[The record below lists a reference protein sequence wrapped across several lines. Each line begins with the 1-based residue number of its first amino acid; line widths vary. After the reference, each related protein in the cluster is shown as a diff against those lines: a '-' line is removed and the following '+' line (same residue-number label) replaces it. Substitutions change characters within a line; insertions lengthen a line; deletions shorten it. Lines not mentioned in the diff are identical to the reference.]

1 VTPHVA
7 QVIIKHLQQL
17 EAAGMPTTD
26 VEFAREFLTDAGS
39 AEKDEAEL
47 LLDIGAAWNLV
58 RDVAKRKG
66 AKL

>member
-1 VTPHVA
+1 MTPHVA
-7 QVIIKHLQQL
+7 QTIIDHLKQL
-17 EAAGMPTTD
+17 EAAGAEVND

-47 LLDIGAAWNLV
+47 LLDIRAAWTFV

-66 AKL
+66 VKL

>member
-7 QVIIKHLQQL
+7 QTIIDYLKQL
-17 EAAGMPTTD
+17 EAAGANMAD

-47 LLDIGAAWNLV
+47 LLDVGAAWNLV
-58 RDVAKRKG
+58 RGVAKRKG